1 MEAIPRGLVSR
12 DMIKAL
18 PGIKS
23 LRTSIL
29 PANSSGNHSYT
40 STASNKITIQVPSFP
55 NSFINTKRSFLRFVL
70 KTSANGVLIPQPNL
84 FRRMMLKN
92 SRGSCF
98 GRLLPIRLPVP
109 FDEQYEDRTDP

>member
-55 NSFINTKRSFLRFVL
+55 NSFINTKRSFLRFVYL
-70 KTSANGVLIPQPNL
+70 SNVIRNTKTL
-84 FRRMMLKN
+84 FLGMA
-92 SRGSCF
+92 
-98 GRLLPIRLPVP
+98 PIFSFP
-109 FDEQYEDRTDP
+109 